1 MEKESLTSNCLF
13 RSLYSVHEGMMSRAP
28 NAYSFLKSPAAC
40 SMRIDGAY
48 AVEPPAS
55 FPEAPLLVPER
66 IADSEVIQLD
76 GKSLYS
82 RSALLARNGVRVRF
96 LQHLLQDCEIARI
109 PGLRDQVVL
118 VAYLAEY
125 GIMDVHEIR
134 EAEFLLWQYGG
145 DQLIVLQNVDRG

>member
-1 MEKESLTSNCLF
+1 
-13 RSLYSVHEGMMSRAP
+13 MMSHGAP

-82 RSALLARNGVRVRF
+82 RSVFWPEMAFEYVFYSTCSR
-96 LQHLLQDCEIARI
+96 IAKS
-109 PGLRDQVVL
+109 PGFQ
-118 VAYLAEY
+118 ACA
-125 GIMDVHEIR
+125 IR
-134 EAEFLLWQYGG
+134 
-145 DQLIVLQNVDRG
+145 